1 MKKLTIIL
9 VLIFLV
15 SVRTQTDTIT
25 ILHINDTHST
35 LAPLAPRDAALHGTR
50 GGIARATTIIGTTKA
65 QETNVLKLHGGDLF
79 IGDLFF
85 NKYFGVAEL
94 QIMKQL
100 GFDAMCVGNHEFD
113 LGPATLQAALDNAF
127 VGGGFPL
134 LSANMNMDNF
144 PTLKQYIKKYIIKQ
158 VGNVKVGIFGLTTPE
173 TNSFSLPYPVVID
186 SFENA
191 AVTSVTELR
200 QQGCNLVICLSHLGI
215 LYDQGL
221 AASLPGIDVI
231 ISAHD
236 HLATPNVITVGSTH
250 IVQTDAFYS
259 QIGKMKLIV
268 TGNNVSLLNYQLIT
282 LDQNVPEE
290 PQTKALID
298 TLIAGI
304 EATYGPVYSQQIGT
318 ATEDIEELAGSLTV
332 PGDHDTPLGNLL
344 TDAYRWKTGTQIAL
358 LVGGSTA
365 QPIYKGSIVAA
376 DAFRA
381 IGYGFDTVKGL
392 GYRLIKFKL
401 TGLDILKGLE
411 FGLSSVEYN
420 DELLPQVSGMKYTY
434 NPAKPQGNRVT
445 SVTIGNQPIDSIQLY
460 TVTCNEFLS
469 YALAQMVGVQ
479 PFDPYLYV
487 DSTEFEVLTQYII
500 SQQTISPIR
509 EGRVKFD
516 PKLGTDREKIQP
528 LSYTLEQNYPNPF
541 NPATTLKFTIP
552 VAAKVSLQIFDIT
565 GKLVRTLL
573 DEYKQAGS
581 YSVSFDARD
590 YSGRQLS
597 SGVYFYRLHAA
608 DQVITRKC
616 VLLK

>member
-1 MKKLTIIL
+1 
-9 VLIFLV
+9 
-15 SVRTQTDTIT
+15 
-25 ILHINDTHST
+25 
-35 LAPLAPRDAALHGTR
+35 
-50 GGIARATTIIGTTKA
+50 
-65 QETNVLKLHGGDLF
+65 
-79 IGDLFF
+79 
-85 NKYFGVAEL
+85 
-94 QIMKQL
+94 
-100 GFDAMCVGNHEFD
+100 
-113 LGPATLQAALDNAF
+113 
-127 VGGGFPL
+127 
-134 LSANMNMDNF
+134 
-144 PTLKQYIKKYIIKQ
+144 
-158 VGNVKVGIFGLTTPE
+158 
-173 TNSFSLPYPVVID
+173 
-186 SFENA
+186 
-191 AVTSVTELR
+191 
-200 QQGCNLVICLSHLGI
+200 
-215 LYDQGL
+215 
-221 AASLPGIDVI
+221 
-231 ISAHD
+231 
-236 HLATPNVITVGSTH
+236 
-250 IVQTDAFYS
+250 
-259 QIGKMKLIV
+259 MKLIV

-282 LDQNVPEE
+282 LDQNVPED

-318 ATEDIEELAGSLTV
+318 VTEDIEELAGSLTV

-365 QPIYKGSIVAA
+365 QPIYKGPIVAA

-469 YALAQMVGVQ
+469 YALEQMVGVQ
-479 PFDPYLYV
+479 PIDPYLYV
-487 DSTEFEVLTQYII
+487 DSTEFDVFAQYIATKQI
-500 SQQTISPIR
+500 ISPIR

-516 PKLGTDREKIQP
+516 PQ
-528 LSYTLEQNYPNPF
+528 LSAGKKDIRPTRYILEQNYPNPF

-552 VAAKVSLQIFDIT
+552 VAAKVSLQVFNIT
-565 GKLVRTLL
+565 GKVVRNLI